1 MGFRSTFSS
10 AKSLFQSGP
19 GYRANLAQIGKPYGS
34 FGGMDSASELP
45 DGVADLADG
54 ELADGVATKH
64 GTVVHGL
71 RLPRTTRFTKK
82 MQLSATLG
90 YIHCAAKDV
99 IACVPV
105 WPTSY
110 LPLPGARRAA
120 ALSSLPSPRKR
131 GTRQLTRKKTPG
143 DAGCPVPHG
152 TRVSH
157 AGTRITRTNLTT
169 KHPNPTTHPVTRTR
183 PRDGRNRDR
192 LKTVARTAA
201 GPESTA
207 PRGRLRR
214 GRPQRTRP
222 CLQPLP
228 GRLPAPAKLPVL
240 Y

>member
-1 MGFRSTFSS
+1 
-10 AKSLFQSGP
+10 
-19 GYRANLAQIGKPYGS
+19 
-34 FGGMDSASELP
+34 MDSASELP

-110 LPLPGARRAA
+110 PPLPGARRAA
-120 ALSSLPSPRKR
+120 ALSACPLQTRERATKLPVKRHR
-131 GTRQLTRKKTPG
+131 GTPGQNTGHTGARGHTDHTDEPHNQAPKPNDTP
-143 DAGCPVPHG
+143 A
-152 TRVSH
+152 
-157 AGTRITRTNLTT
+157 
-169 KHPNPTTHPVTRTR
+169 R

-222 CLQPLP
+222 CLHSLP